1 VTSNAAKKAQTI
13 KAGRITRSFEGAVE
27 SGETIADPE
36 EAPLTSFCGPSSG
49 CRSPMS
55 ETNPPSVEISSKGI
69 VVGVV
74 SDVVG
79 ELDVRTGD
87 CGPWV
92 SDPGVLFADQFRVEK
107 CAQA

>member
-1 VTSNAAKKAQTI
+1 MTSNAAKKAQTI